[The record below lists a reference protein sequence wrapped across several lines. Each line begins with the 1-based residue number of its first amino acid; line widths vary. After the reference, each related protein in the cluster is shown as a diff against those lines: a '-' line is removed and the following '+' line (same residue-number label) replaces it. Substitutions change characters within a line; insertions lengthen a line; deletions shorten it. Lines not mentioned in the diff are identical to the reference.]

1 MADPAAIVITT
12 PLSFHEARGPL
23 RLNMEFGL
31 MPGIYVAS
39 RENTLGTYYVSEDHP
54 VWQRQ
59 VGSKGAMTNQGG
71 IWVPKDTGKLSQIY
85 IMAQSAS
92 SHEQDLDKAITQR
105 GSALSDKDSGTNRAA
120 LNALKDQ
127 TIAKQAAPNAS
138 IAQSAAGGVIGGAL
152 VQAFIDAD
160 VGSIYFI
167 GESKDSRFNAT
178 LQEAVNQRTPSRTG
192 QQ

>member
-1 MADPAAIVITT
+1 
-12 PLSFHEARGPL
+12 
-23 RLNMEFGL
+23 

-71 IWVPKDTGKLSQIY
+71 IWVPKDTGKLAQIY
-85 IMAQSAS
+85 IIAESTS

-105 GSALSDKDSGTNRAA
+105 GSTLSNNDNGGNRAA
-120 LNALKDQ
+120 LNALIDE
-127 TIAKQAAPNAS
+127 TIAKQAVPNAS

-167 GESKDSRFNAT
+167 GESKDPKFNST
-178 LQEAVNQRTPSRTG
+178 LQEAVDQRTPSRTS